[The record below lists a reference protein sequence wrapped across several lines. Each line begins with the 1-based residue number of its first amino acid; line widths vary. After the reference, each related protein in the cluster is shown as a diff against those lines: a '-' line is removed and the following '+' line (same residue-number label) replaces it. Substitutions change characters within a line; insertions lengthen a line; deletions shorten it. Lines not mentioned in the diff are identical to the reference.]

1 MMQEKPLSEDGGSHL
16 SAEMASLSRPGS
28 LKEHLPPLTPSQN
41 SSKETYPAFQPTTIA
56 AIETPNAPRD
66 IEDDIPA
73 NDVPASPG
81 VPAALSR
88 RLYISH
94 FLSAWN
100 SRSFELG
107 AVLFLASIFPL
118 TLLPLSIYA
127 LVRSGSAIILGPI
140 IGRAI
145 DKRDRLQVVRFSIG
159 KLFSP
164 AAETVD
170 REGMLTP
177 STRCASSCWPSYC
190 YTVLHWLLGSLYL

>member
-1 MMQEKPLSEDGGSHL
+1 MQEKPLSEDGGYRL
-16 SAEMASLSRPGS
+16 SVEMASLSRPGS
-28 LKEHLPPLTPSQN
+28 LQEHVPPLSPSPN
-41 SSKETYPAFQPTTIA
+41 SSKETYHAFQPTTVA
-56 AIETPNAPRD
+56 AIETPDAPRD
-66 IEDDIPA
+66 IEDDVPARSRIPA
-73 NDVPASPG
+73 AI
-81 VPAALSR
+81 SR

-164 AAETVD
+164 AVETAD
-170 REGMLTP
+170 GGRNADSKCSL
-177 STRCASSCWPSYC
+177 ASSCRPSYC
-190 YTVLHWLLGSLYL
+190 HSVLHWLLGSLYL